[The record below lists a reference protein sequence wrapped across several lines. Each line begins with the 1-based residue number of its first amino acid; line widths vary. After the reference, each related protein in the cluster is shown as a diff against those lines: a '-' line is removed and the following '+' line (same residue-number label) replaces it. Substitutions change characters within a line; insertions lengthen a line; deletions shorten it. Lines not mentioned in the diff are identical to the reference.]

1 MNLTLFLIA
10 QTKEMK
16 GYLEEME
23 VFEYPMVPP
32 HNRDLSSII
41 FNINFDIFTFI
52 LEYRAIATSLRK
64 RPYNGSD
71 FIIPDI
77 SCKLFKK

>member
-1 MNLTLFLIA
+1 MFILA

-16 GYLEEME
+16 EYLEEME
-23 VFEYPMVPP
+23 AFEYPTVSP

-41 FNINFDIFTFI
+41 FNINVNIFSFNFLVYKVT
-52 LEYRAIATSLRK
+52 ESPLRK
-64 RPYNGSD
+64 RAHEGPD